1 MVVGIRSDV
10 ARGFSRSG
18 RRVTPDRG
26 APIGHHESHSG
37 LVRRLT
43 LTPSTAEESP
53 ALDAIVVPAARRAC
67 NLEHAITMARA
78 ARCHLVILCSMDA
91 HPAEVLDL
99 LAARSFSAATVVE
112 IKPEYEHEFFEFET
126 TEWIK
131 REFPARVSD
140 LSIKRNVGLALARL
154 LNWRRIFFMDDD
166 IRDLDATALRATV
179 SLVSGESPKQ
189 RYYSAG
195 MSSIEFPDNSVVC
208 HARREIKEPQ
218 DVFVSGSALAVNCTE
233 SFGFFPDIYNEDWL
247 FFYRDAAEGRLGT
260 SGHTATQLCYDPF
273 ADPRRAENQEFGDV
287 IAEGLYALLE
297 GGWGAEQATAE
308 SWKQFL
314 ADRRQMLDEIINR
327 SPEVRGDI
335 REKMLYA
342 VEIARKT
349 LKRIKPE
356 MCADY
361 VECWRG
367 DLVRWET
374 RLKDLKQVPKMT
386 FIDDALDWLGLAA
399 ERMEAPET
407 SMPSGHRHAGSCQCD
422 ARS

>member
-1 MVVGIRSDV
+1 MTAG
-10 ARGFSRSG
+10 
-18 RRVTPDRG
+18 RG
-26 APIGHHESHSG
+26 APIRHHDSHSR

-43 LTPSTAEESP
+43 STPSTAGKSP
-53 ALDAIVVPAARRAC
+53 ALDAIVVPAARAAY

-78 ARCHLVILCSMDA
+78 ARCRLVILCSMDA
-91 HPAEVLDL
+91 RPAEVLNL

-112 IKPEYEHEFFEFET
+112 IKPEYEHKFFKFET
-126 TEWIK
+126 TEWVK

-140 LSIKRNVGLALARL
+140 LSTKRNVGLALARL

-179 SLVSGESPKQ
+179 SLVSGETPRQ

-195 MSSIEFPDNSVVC
+195 MSSIDFPDNSVVC

-218 DVFVSGSALAVNCTE
+218 DIFVSGSALAVNCTA

-273 ADPRRAENQEFGDV
+273 ADPQRAENQEFGDV

-297 GGWGAEQATAE
+297 EGLGVEHATVGN
-308 SWKQFL
+308 WKQFI
-314 ADRRQMLDEIINR
+314 ADRGQMLDEIINR
-327 SPEVRGDI
+327 SPEAPDDI

-349 LKRIKPE
+349 LKQIKPE
-356 MCADY
+356 MCANY
-361 VECWRG
+361 VECWQR
-367 DLVRWET
+367 DLLLWET
-374 RLKDLKQVPKMT
+374 RLKDLEQVSKVT
-386 FIDDALDWLGLAA
+386 SVADALDWLGLEAA
-399 ERMEAPET
+399 TR
-407 SMPSGHRHAGSCQCD
+407 D
-422 ARS
+422 